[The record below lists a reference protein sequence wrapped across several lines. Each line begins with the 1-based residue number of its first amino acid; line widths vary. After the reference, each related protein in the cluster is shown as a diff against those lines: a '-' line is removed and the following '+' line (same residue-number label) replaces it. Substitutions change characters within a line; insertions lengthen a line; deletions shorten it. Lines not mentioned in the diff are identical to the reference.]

1 MRSCAAEGVDF
12 DDIKSGDTWLGQ
24 IGFPSVGKNT
34 LLNAWLTHFQK
45 SKKENSPPLY
55 IPRVIRYRGSKLQL
69 LYLPGIIEGA
79 KDGKVKGRHATGIA
93 RTFNF
98 ILILTYKGL
107 FPDNIIITLL

>member
-1 MRSCAAEGVDF
+1 M
-12 DDIKSGDTWLGQ
+12 
-24 IGFPSVGKNT
+24 
-34 LLNAWLTHFQK
+34 
-45 SKKENSPPLY
+45 
-55 IPRVIRYRGSKLQL
+55 QL